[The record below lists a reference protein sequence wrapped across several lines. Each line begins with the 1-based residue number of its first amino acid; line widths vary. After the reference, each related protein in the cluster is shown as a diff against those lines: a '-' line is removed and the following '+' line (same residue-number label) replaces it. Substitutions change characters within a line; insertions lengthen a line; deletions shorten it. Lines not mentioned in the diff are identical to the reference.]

1 MIKRFTFGQ
10 YRSKNTVVHSL
21 DARIKIT
28 YVVVLG
34 ILSFTIKSKFEII
47 VFSLFMLCIVLLSK
61 MGLNELIKNLRP
73 FYFIFIFL
81 LLMYLIFSRSQ
92 IILGLRYIW
101 RFLML
106 IIISMLLTYTT
117 TIQNLIA
124 AIEKLSKPLKIFK
137 IKSRNIAV
145 MISVAVRFIPVMFV
159 NFEKTR
165 EAMLS
170 RLTNLRKIKHI
181 RLLVMLLLEKMF
193 KSASNLSDAMYS
205 RLYNENV
212 ESRRIMK
219 LKKYDYLSILVIALL
234 TILLIY

>member
-1 MIKRFTFGQ
+1 MIKRLTFGQ
-10 YRSKNTVVHSL
+10 YRGKDSVLHSL
-21 DARIKIT
+21 DVRIKII

-34 ILSFTIKSKFEII
+34 ILSFAIKSKFEII

-61 MGLNELIKNLRP
+61 MSLNELIKNLMP

-117 TIQNLIA
+117 TIQELIS
-124 AIEKLSKPLKIFK
+124 AIEKLSKPLKIFQ
-137 IKSRNIAV
+137 IKPRNIAV
-145 MISVAVRFIPVMFV
+145 MISVAVRFIPLMFIR
-159 NFEKTR
+159 FEKTR
-165 EAMLS
+165 EAMAS
-170 RLTNLRKIKHI
+170 RLADFRKIMYVK
-181 RLLVMLLLEKMF
+181 LLVLNLLEKML
-193 KSASNLSDAMYS
+193 KSASDLSDAMHS
-205 RLYNENV
+205 RLYNEDA

-219 LKKYDYLSILVIALL
+219 LGKNDYISMAVVIMLILI
-234 TILLIY
+234 IY